1 MLFTNYVLVFPQKL
15 SWKFKFQFNSKYQNI
30 KLKTYNVMDRN
41 SLPKKPEK
49 NKQFLHIINFHTIF
63 WLWNCHFLGGY
74 GDRNARMAIAVIV
87 HFSILSVDYQEKAA
101 VI

>member
-1 MLFTNYVLVFPQKL
+1 M
-15 SWKFKFQFNSKYQNI
+15 
-30 KLKTYNVMDRN
+30 KTCKDMDWN
-41 SLPKKPEK
+41 SLPKKKEK
-49 NKQFLHIINFHTIF
+49 NKQFLHMINFHTIF

-87 HFSILSVDYQEKAA
+87 HFSIISVDYQEKAA

>member
-1 MLFTNYVLVFPQKL
+1 M
-15 SWKFKFQFNSKYQNI
+15 
-30 KLKTYNVMDRN
+30 
-41 SLPKKPEK
+41 
-49 NKQFLHIINFHTIF
+49 INFHTIF